1 MVVPE
6 TYDPDYEPNAFE
18 RASDDFSG
26 PLPIGEVRDVQ
37 KYYLIFFMLVSL
49 LPVCVYVCV
58 CVCVCVC
65 EHVQCMQV
73 CAVCTHLHA
82 VRKGGSCICMHEPP
96 FLTVTMD
103 YVHFKP

>member
-1 MVVPE
+1 MDVPE

-49 LPVCVYVCV
+49 VPVCVYVCV
-58 CVCVCVC
+58 CVCVNMCNACKCVQSA
-65 EHVQCMQV
+65 HTCMQ
-73 CAVCTHLHA
+73 
-82 VRKGGSCICMHEPP
+82 
-96 FLTVTMD
+96 
-103 YVHFKP
+103 